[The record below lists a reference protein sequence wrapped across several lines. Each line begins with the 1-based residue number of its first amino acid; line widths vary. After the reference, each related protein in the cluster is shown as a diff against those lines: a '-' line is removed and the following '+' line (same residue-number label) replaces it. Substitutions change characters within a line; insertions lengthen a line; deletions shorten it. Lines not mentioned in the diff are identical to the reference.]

1 MADKNETVESVEEV
15 ATAEVER
22 SQSSGVTDVAA
33 AIAGLNDSSAAF
45 YTTIKGTDFDARKL
59 IAAAQTKSKPLAD
72 SLNQEIAL
80 TNFIVQSVS
89 LQDEN
94 TGEIQEV
101 PRVTLISADGEAFHA
116 TSTGLL
122 SALRNI
128 IATLGEPHTWP
139 EALPVKVVEQ
149 RGRKG
154 FRFMTIELV

>member
-1 MADKNETVESVEEV
+1 MAEKNDVTAEAET

-22 SQSSGVTDVAA
+22 SQSAGVTDVAA

-45 YTTIKGTDFDARKL
+45 YTTIKGTDFAARKL

-72 SLNQEIAL
+72 SLNQQIDL

-94 TGEIQEV
+94 TGEITDA
-101 PRVTLISADGEAFHA
+101 PRVTLIAADGVAYHA

-128 IATLGEPHTWP
+128 IATLGEPDSWP
-139 EALPVKVVEQ
+139 EPLPVKVVEQ